1 MRIFCSLKKFFIWF
15 ELDSLSYFAQP
26 KYWISVEH
34 IISFRW
40 IHRKSFNSVHSA
52 KWDARSALIKRQMT
66 SGSVKFHSIDN
77 ANASTLTTP
86 LKFTTV
92 GSKKP
97 YWLLDEHLWDGFK
110 RAPFLLKWQIRFYY
124 CDKRAQIFNGYCHQ
138 LQLILKKM
146 WAKQMMS
153 WKHYKIQKTS
163 LKFHYNYFSHLHNA
177 KIVGGQNIRLWIVST
192 RTHFAALSNRFLTS

>member
-15 ELDSLSYFAQP
+15 VAKLDNLSYFAQP
-26 KYWISVEH
+26 KYWISVEY

-86 LKFTTV
+86 LNFTTIAD
-92 GSKKP
+92 GWKN
-97 YWLLDEHLWDGFK
+97 LLIAW
-110 RAPFLLKWQIRFYY
+110 
-124 CDKRAQIFNGYCHQ
+124 
-138 LQLILKKM
+138 
-146 WAKQMMS
+146 
-153 WKHYKIQKTS
+153 
-163 LKFHYNYFSHLHNA
+163 
-177 KIVGGQNIRLWIVST
+177 
-192 RTHFAALSNRFLTS
+192 RTFMGRLSNELFFIEMANSVLLVCTVVCVVYYPAAFL

>member
-15 ELDSLSYFAQP
+15 VAKLDNLSYFAQP
-26 KYWISVEH
+26 KYWISVEY

-86 LKFTTV
+86 LNFTTIAD
-92 GSKKP
+92 GWKN
-97 YWLLDEHLWDGFK
+97 LLIAW
-110 RAPFLLKWQIRFYY
+110 
-124 CDKRAQIFNGYCHQ
+124 
-138 LQLILKKM
+138 
-146 WAKQMMS
+146 
-153 WKHYKIQKTS
+153 
-163 LKFHYNYFSHLHNA
+163 
-177 KIVGGQNIRLWIVST
+177 
-192 RTHFAALSNRFLTS
+192 RTFMGRLSNELFFIEMANSVLLVCTVVWVVVYYPAAFL